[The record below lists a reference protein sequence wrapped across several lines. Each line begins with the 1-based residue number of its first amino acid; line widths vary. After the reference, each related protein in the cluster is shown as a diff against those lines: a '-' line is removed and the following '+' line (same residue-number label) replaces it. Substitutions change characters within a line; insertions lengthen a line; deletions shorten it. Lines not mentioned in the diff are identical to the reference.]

1 LSKRAS
7 NKLVENGW
15 AGYIAF
21 GKNNRDSRGAG
32 FGSHENYLVYH
43 RMPIHHRILALAAL
57 PIVGL
62 LLVPAI
68 AVFFVYYLGIL
79 GLFFGAL
86 LAGLVFVVLPIRP
99 LIPKFLRR
107 FVAALVD
114 RDRFWRN
121 VSAGFFILANVLL
134 VPATIVYKRVLRVVA
149 YPQLIAGLTPFLATR
164 QIWAGTGSLDFRR
177 GTFELSQRSAFLSTL
192 SDIVIFGRRRTD
204 RKSTRLNSSHVKI
217 PYAVFCLKKKAC
229 GYAE

>member
-1 LSKRAS
+1 GYFLENGGLIHFEVFLREQGDTPVLEASTPECRSPRDLLVWSRAFDHLLEKLSKRAS

-134 VPATIVYKRVLRVVA
+134 VPA
-149 YPQLIAGLTPFLATR
+149 
-164 QIWAGTGSLDFRR
+164 
-177 GTFELSQRSAFLSTL
+177 
-192 SDIVIFGRRRTD
+192 
-204 RKSTRLNSSHVKI
+204 
-217 PYAVFCLKKKAC
+217 
-229 GYAE
+229 